1 MTIKLNSETEMVG
14 YLKSLGTECR
24 FISMVTETEVKMRKT
39 ANPFLVNG
47 GKVTKRSRR
56 NGLVNV
62 NFVGA
67 VERRLA
73 EALGLKASEVTY
85 EAGETWY
92 VHVMTDENKPMAL
105 CVDKKTGAKY
115 YLQYFPH
122 KSYETKYYHN
132 DKEMTP
138 AEVQT
143 MKTFEPTRTESEY
156 KPKVITLAMASIRTL
171 KFRKIE
177 VRQTQPKPD
186 NRLADYAN
194 VGVGIGQGQTVEA

>member
-24 FISMVTETEVKMRKT
+24 FISMWTETEVKMRKT

-73 EALGLKASEVTY
+73 EALGVKPSEVNY

-92 VHVMTDENKPMAL
+92 VHVMTGENKPMAL
-105 CVDKKTGAKY
+105 CVDKKTGSKH

-122 KSYETKYYHN
+122 KSYETKYFWN

-138 AEVQT
+138 AEVAT
-143 MKTFEPTRTESEY
+143 MKTFEPAQADNPF
-156 KPKVITLAMASIRTL
+156 KPRVITLAMASIRTL

-177 VRQTQPKPD
+177 VRQTAPTPV

-194 VGVGIGQGQTVEA
+194 VSVEVGQTQPVGA